1 MCMLTDCDVSC
12 KQRAVDGLSAEQ
24 DQFTSQRERER
35 EREREIRIDSA
46 GSKAVIMKQ
55 TAACAHGLSVTQH

>member
-24 DQFTSQRERER
+24 DQFTSQRERF
-35 EREREIRIDSA
+35 A
-46 GSKAVIMKQ
+46 LAVLAQ
-55 TAACAHGLSVTQH
+55 RLSSQSRLQLAHMVLVSRNIKSLR

>member
-24 DQFTSQRERER
+24 DQFTSQRERFALTVLAQR
-35 EREREIRIDSA
+35 LSSQSRL
-46 GSKAVIMKQ
+46 Q
-55 TAACAHGLSVTQH
+55 LAHMVLVSRNIKSLR